1 MEEIS
6 NARRES
12 QLAGGLELAIA
23 LRTLCRDIED
33 ITYDQRDMAV
43 CRMKLFSLADVF
55 RQFASDG
62 KLDFKGRD
70 GTFKNLREA
79 GKAVEEAE
87 TAIDPKE

>member
-1 MEEIS
+1 
-6 NARRES
+6 
-12 QLAGGLELAIA
+12 
-23 LRTLCRDIED
+23 
-33 ITYDQRDMAV
+33 
-43 CRMKLFSLADVF
+43 MKLFSLADVF